1 MWNVSQLE
9 LQDLN
14 VCIVNKLRNSLRR
27 KSGSITW
34 VFQGTSSAWLH
45 SSGLEPLQRPR
56 CEGKASGHDLSL
68 ALGEGAQGAV
78 ASTACL
84 SARQTGTGP
93 DEWWERTNTR
103 DCLYLQVSKC
113 SKVDIVKLKD
123 QMNTPP
129 LPSSSCPFDLSIFW
143 TQNTKAINNIRYKSH
158 TDRNPRQNPV
168 SLWWKWPGNVTDDSL
183 LVLIT
188 EGLEVDTH
196 LNHTFIPDEGGKPGI
211 SFI

>member
-1 MWNVSQLE
+1 MSNVSQLE

-14 VCIVNKLRNSLRR
+14 VCVVNKLRNSLRR

-56 CEGKASGHDLSL
+56 CEGKVSGHDLSL

-78 ASTACL
+78 ASMVCL

-113 SKVDIVKLKD
+113 SKVGWYREAERSDEHPS
-123 QMNTPP
+123 TPF
-129 LPSSSCPFDLSIFW
+129 LFMPFWSQHLLD
-143 TQNTKAINNIRYKSH
+143 TKH
-158 TDRNPRQNPV
+158 
-168 SLWWKWPGNVTDDSL
+168 
-183 LVLIT
+183 
-188 EGLEVDTH
+188 
-196 LNHTFIPDEGGKPGI
+196 
-211 SFI
+211 